1 MLAKVLVEGSLARIP
16 KNPRHRD
23 VVLAILCLGLRRR
36 HPYTES
42 ELNEQ
47 LKQALGAMRARVDHV
62 TGRRYLVDCGFLKRD
77 RAGSRYF
84 VNYPRL
90 ESALTAE
97 ARSRASALVAHAL
110 ANHRRSPRK
119 RRTQRRSQ
127 RDP

>member
-1 MLAKVLVEGSLARIP
+1 M
-16 KNPRHRD
+16 
-23 VVLAILCLGLRRR
+23 VLAILCLGLRRR

-42 ELNEQ
+42 ELNDQ
-47 LKQALGAMRARVDHV
+47 LKQALGGMRARVDHV

-90 ESALTAE
+90 ESALSAE
-97 ARSRASALVAHAL
+97 ARSRSTALVTHAL

-119 RRTQRRSQ
+119 RRAQRHPQ
-127 RDP
+127 HDA